1 MYHKPTENIILNG
14 ENLKVFPLKSGTRQ
28 ECPLSPLLL
37 NIVLEV
43 LATEIKEEKEIKGI
57 QIGKEV
63 KLSLCADDMIL
74 YIENPKDTTRTLL
87 ELINEHSKVVGYKIN
102 TEKSLG
108 FLYTNNEKTERE
120 IKEKIPF
127 NIAKKILNT

>member
-1 MYHKPTENIILNG
+1 
-14 ENLKVFPLKSGTRQ
+14 
-28 ECPLSPLLL
+28 
-37 NIVLEV
+37 
-43 LATEIKEEKEIKGI
+43 
-57 QIGKEV
+57 
-63 KLSLCADDMIL
+63 MIL
-74 YIENPKDTTRTLL
+74 YIENPKDTTRKLL